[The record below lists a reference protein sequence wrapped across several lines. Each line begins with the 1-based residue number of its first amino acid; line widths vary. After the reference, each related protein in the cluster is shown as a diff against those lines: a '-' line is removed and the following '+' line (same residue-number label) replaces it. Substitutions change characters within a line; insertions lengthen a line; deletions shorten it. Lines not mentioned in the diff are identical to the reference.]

1 MIPVDFFLLEGDSR
15 SYLLTIR
22 SDIAELRGSD
32 VSWIKLPRSE
42 NTMLKK
48 AAVFGDSGG
57 F

>member
-1 MIPVDFFLLEGDSR
+1 MLKDDSR

-22 SDIAELRGSD
+22 SDFPELRGSD

-48 AAVFGDSGG
+48 AADFWDSGDSGG